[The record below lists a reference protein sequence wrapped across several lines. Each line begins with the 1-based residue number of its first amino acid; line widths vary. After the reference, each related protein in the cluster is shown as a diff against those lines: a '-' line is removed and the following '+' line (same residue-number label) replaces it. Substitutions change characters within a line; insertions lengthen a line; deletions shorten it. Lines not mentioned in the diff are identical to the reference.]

1 MSRIEAMSSIAGA
14 PGRAPVL
21 VGDGFLPVE
30 LAESMRRDVEAH
42 FAAPSAHRPDTHQV
56 WNYWF
61 VPELYTYLR
70 TSPEKVIHRDRVKSF
85 IEALGGWSLAVLGM
99 GRVTWPYLSL
109 YVGGCRQ
116 GWHNDSGNGRFA
128 YVYSLTKNER
138 RTVGG
143 ETLVLREDD
152 PFRSNLARPTAGR
165 GLYEMI
171 EPRFN
176 RLVVFDDRL
185 PHAVERVDG
194 AMDPVEGR
202 FVLHG
207 HLSEAGP
214 VVSGALPANAT
225 LEPIVAALRAFIT
238 EASATAALYNGPLVL
253 HLSIDPAGS
262 VKNCAVL
269 LDRVMHR
276 DPGEAGWDILRARL
290 VALLGELKFP
300 HAEGETVVLLPVM
313 FNALPTS

>member
-1 MSRIEAMSSIAGA
+1 
-14 PGRAPVL
+14 L

-30 LAESMRRDVEAH
+30 LAESMRRDIEAH
-42 FAAPSAHRPDTHQV
+42 FAAPGAHRSDTHQI

-70 TSPEKVIHRDRVKSF
+70 TSPEKIIQRDRVKSF
-85 IEALGGWSLAVLGM
+85 LEALAGWSLAVLGL
-99 GRVTWPYLSL
+99 GQVTWPYLSL

-152 PFRSNLARPTAGR
+152 PFRSNLAKPNAGR
-165 GLYEMI
+165 GFYEAI

-176 RLVVFDDRL
+176 RLVIFDDRL
-185 PHAVERVDG
+185 PHAVDRVEG
-194 AMDPVEGR
+194 PMDPVEGR

-214 VVSGALPANAT
+214 VVTGALPMNAV
-225 LEPIVAALRAFIT
+225 LEPIANAFRSIFQEGLAAAAF
-238 EASATAALYNGPLVL
+238 YHGPLVL
-253 HLSIDPAGS
+253 RLSIDPAGS
-262 VKNCAVL
+262 VRECAVV

-276 DPGEAGWDILRARL
+276 DPGEVEWENLRARFMHRL
-290 VALLGELKFP
+290 SELKFP
-300 HAEGETVVLLPVM
+300 RAEGETVVLQPVM
-313 FNALPTS
+313 FNGSIN